1 MECDPFSEHPDPGRA
16 QVALSKADYLLV
28 LDSLPTLAV
37 RKAANLL
44 PTRVTAESSGT
55 FVNFEGR
62 MLAFE
67 RAFDPGISIK
77 ITGEGDHPPRTFE
90 TETPGGQPLPAW
102 AILALLLG
110 RPADLP
116 ALRRELAVADPRLQG
131 LADID
136 ADGEGV
142 RINGFGQAA
151 AAVTPASPAATPQ
164 PGALRIL
171 PTEDLF
177 GTEFIAS
184 LSAPLDAVR
193 PQPWVLLHVD
203 DAAKCDVAAGDTARL
218 STAYGQIEVEVRIS
232 TDMVAGSIVAPRL
245 WGTCLENLV
254 PGGCFDGRL
263 EKGGAP

>member
-1 MECDPFSEHPDPGRA
+1 
-16 QVALSKADYLLV
+16 
-28 LDSLPTLAV
+28 
-37 RKAANLL
+37 
-44 PTRVTAESSGT
+44 
-55 FVNFEGR
+55 

-67 RAFDPGISIK
+67 RAFDPGIPIK
-77 ITGEGDHPPRTFE
+77 TTGVGDHPPRTFE

-116 ALRRELAVADPRLQG
+116 ALRRELAVDDPRLQG

-142 RINGFGQAA
+142 CINGSGQ
-151 AAVTPASPAATPQ
+151 PAATAVQAPAAANPQ
-164 PGALRIL
+164 PGSFRVL

-177 GTEFIAS
+177 GAEFLAS

-193 PQPWVLLHVD
+193 SQPWVLLHPG
-203 DAAKCDVAAGDTARL
+203 DADTCGVAAGDSARL
-218 STAYGQIEVEVRIS
+218 TTAYGQIKVEVRIS
-232 TDMVAGSIVAPRL
+232 TDMAAGSIVVPRL